1 MQSIQFSIY
10 AGLVRIKLH
19 TFYQIVEILFVRKL
33 SLPVLRRRIFERRVC
48 FLLIIIRH
56 FNMQF
61 IPDGF

>member
-19 TFYQIVEILFVRKL
+19 AFYQIVEILFVRKL